1 MSERV
6 YLHVGPFKTGSTFL
20 QQVLDRNR
28 DALADRGMS
37 LPGGSS
43 RAQAAAVMDLLGAHG
58 GAKRRTRWDEVAEQA
73 RTAATPSAVI
83 SAEFLCRANARQV
96 RHAVTSLQPA
106 QVHVVFMARD
116 LSKVIPAMWQTL
128 MRNGDS
134 ITWADYLASVRH
146 DEAGSHGWRFW
157 QHHDPRNVLARWET
171 RVPREQVHV
180 VTVPPAGGDPAVLW
194 ERFCTV
200 TGLRPDGLA
209 LDVQRSNESLGS
221 VEAGLLLRLNAQL
234 RGVRQ
239 PTYNRWVKRFI
250 ARSVL
255 EKHTDRHRFA
265 LPEQEHTWLRPRI
278 EQICEFLTAGGYHLE
293 GDLDDL
299 LPRPAGAVTTPPD
312 DAEPQEMLD
321 MAVEVIAELV
331 RAMDRPKGAAGRQA
345 DRSAEVSFAQSL
357 SDRFNRVGRVGA
369 GRRLRSVRPARWRTR
384 R

>member
-1 MSERV
+1 
-6 YLHVGPFKTGSTFL
+6 
-20 QQVLDRNR
+20 
-28 DALADRGMS
+28 MS
-37 LPGGSS
+37 LPGGST
-43 RAQAAAVMDLLGAHG
+43 RAQAAAVMDLLGAHSG
-58 GAKRRTRWDEVAEQA
+58 GAKRRTGWDQVAEQA

-83 SAEFLCRANARQV
+83 SAEFLCRASARQV

-134 ITWADYLASVRH
+134 ITWADYLASVRD
-146 DEAGSHGWRFW
+146 DESGSHGRRFW
-157 QHHDPRNVLARWET
+157 QHHDPRNVLARWES

-194 ERFCTV
+194 ERFCAV
-200 TGLRPDGLA
+200 TGVDPDGCA
-209 LDVQRSNESLGS
+209 LDVSRSNESLGS
-221 VEAGLLLRLNAQL
+221 VEAGLLLRLNGQL

-278 EQICEFLTAGGYHLE
+278 EQICEFLTAGGYHLV

-299 LPRPAGAVTTPPD
+299 LPRPSGAVTAPPD
-312 DAEPQEMLD
+312 DAEPEEMLD

-331 RAMDRPKGAAGRQA
+331 RAMDRRGGAAGRPT
-345 DRSAEVSFAQSL
+345 DGAEVSFGQSL
-357 SDRFNRVGRVGA
+357 TDRFSRVGRVGA
-369 GRRLRSVRPARWRTR
+369 GLRLRSVRPARWRTR